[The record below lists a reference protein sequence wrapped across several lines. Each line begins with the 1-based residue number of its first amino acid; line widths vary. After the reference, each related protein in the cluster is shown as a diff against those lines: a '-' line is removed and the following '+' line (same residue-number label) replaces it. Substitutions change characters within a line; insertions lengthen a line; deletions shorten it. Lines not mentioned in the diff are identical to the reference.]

1 MLTLLHHHS
10 ARIHCRPSVL
20 YIFPPEI
27 SLVLLFLSTRT
38 FPSVLIFS
46 RRCLIWHKTKME
58 MNVVMR
64 SVFRQSSKGVGPACL
79 LALKINIQNHVV
91 LQRNKQKCLL
101 LMNYITISVTSTVF
115 LPIYVQLKQF
125 ICERFHATIYRIFD
139 ISQLRLVWNEA
150 NGILIFRQF
159 SN

>member
-1 MLTLLHHHS
+1 
-10 ARIHCRPSVL
+10 
-20 YIFPPEI
+20 
-27 SLVLLFLSTRT
+27 
-38 FPSVLIFS
+38 
-46 RRCLIWHKTKME
+46 
-58 MNVVMR
+58 
-64 SVFRQSSKGVGPACL
+64 
-79 LALKINIQNHVV
+79 
-91 LQRNKQKCLL
+91 
-101 LMNYITISVTSTVF
+101 MNYITISVTSTVF